1 MAGLNLRQRKYVEG
15 IVDGKTKK
23 QAAVEA
29 GYSTS
34 TAENAA
40 AIIEG
45 PDVRAAFEKLIRRN
59 VDPNKI
65 VQRLTEGLDAS
76 ETKFFQHNGR
86 VIETREVVDYA
97 RRREYIAL
105 AAKLGGYHV
114 DKAEVA
120 IAETMENRTDEE
132 LIAESR
138 RLIEMLEKKK

>member
-65 VQRLTEGLDAS
+65 VQRLTEVSMPPRPSSSSTTDAS
-76 ETKFFQHNGR
+76 SKH
-86 VIETREVVDYA
+86 
-97 RRREYIAL
+97 
-105 AAKLGGYHV
+105 AKLSITFGG
-114 DKAEVA
+114 ANTLRLRPSWA
-120 IAETMENRTDEE
+120 ATMLTKLKSQLPRPWKTGQTRN
-132 LIAESR
+132 
-138 RLIEMLEKKK
+138 